1 MRVQRWSTT
10 AQMDVLGNGGI
21 RGSFRQ
27 KLRQS
32 QKVGDGDRSEQ
43 VGGRRG
49 EEGVEGS
56 DQPVPRQ

>member
-1 MRVQRWSTT
+1 MKDQRWSTT

-32 QKVGDGDRSEQ
+32 QSQKVGDGDRSEQ
-43 VGGRRG
+43 VGERKGG
-49 EEGVEGS
+49 KGGG
-56 DQPVPRQ
+56 Q

>member
-1 MRVQRWSTT
+1 MLMKDQRWSTT

-32 QKVGDGDRSEQ
+32 QSQKVGDGDKSEQ
-43 VGGRRG
+43 VGERKGG
-49 EEGVEGS
+49 KGGG
-56 DQPVPRQ
+56 Q

>member
-32 QKVGDGDRSEQ
+32 QTQSEQ
-43 VGGRRG
+43 VGEEKRGKGG
-49 EEGVEGS
+49 EE
-56 DQPVPRQ
+56 